1 MNQHALSVS
10 SQSTPRARALVPARR
25 WARVTSFTGAALAA
39 AAVLLAGCATTPVYL
54 DTDRPSP
61 QPGETTTLGLD
72 YRDFEYAAEQAV
84 ASFLSSPLS
93 RKPGSTAPWV
103 MAISRMINDTTLN
116 IDTDQLVKK
125 IRVDLLNSGRV
136 IVTTAVGLEG
146 PEDPLSAKTREL
158 QDSELFNQETVAQ
171 DGTMVAP
178 ELSLSGKIIQ
188 RANVIDG
195 KQQVDYYFQ
204 LTMTN
209 IATGLAYWEFE
220 QVIAKLGDNQRFSWE

>member
-1 MNQHALSVS
+1 MSQNGHSVTPETMNSDAQASPAGQLVRVRSMVGPAIVVAIAL
-10 SQSTPRARALVPARR
+10 LV
-25 WARVTSFTGAALAA
+25 
-39 AAVLLAGCATTPVYL
+39 GCKTTPVYL
-54 DTDRPSP
+54 DTDPPAP
-61 QPGETTTLGLD
+61 QPGEETSLGLD
-72 YRDFEYAAEQAV
+72 YRDFEYTAEQAV
-84 ASFLSSPLS
+84 DSFLSSPLS

-103 MAISRMINDTTLN
+103 MAISRMINDTALN
-116 IDTDQLVKK
+116 IDTDQLIKK

-158 QDSELFNQETVAQ
+158 QDSKLFNQDTVAK

-204 LTMTN
+204 LTATN
-209 IATGLAYWEFE
+209 IETGLAYWEFE
-220 QVIAKLGDNQRFSWE
+220 QVIAKLGGNQRFSWE

>member
-1 MNQHALSVS
+1 MRQS
-10 SQSTPRARALVPARR
+10 SCPVISQTRRQDAPPAPAGRCAGVR
-25 WARVTSFTGAALAA
+25 SFIGPAIVAAI
-39 AAVLLAGCATTPVYL
+39 VLLASCRTTPVYL
-54 DTDRPSP
+54 DTDRPAP
-61 QPGETTTLGLD
+61 QPGEQTTLGLD

-84 ASFLSSPLS
+84 ESFLSSPLS

-103 MAISRMINDTTLN
+103 MAISRMVNDTTLN

-125 IRVDLLNSGRV
+125 IRVDLLDSGRV

-158 QDSELFNQETVAQ
+158 QDSKLFNQDTVAK

-209 IATGLAYWEFE
+209 IETGLAYWEFE
-220 QVIAKLGDNQRFSWE
+220 QVIAKLGENQRFSWE

>member
-1 MNQHALSVS
+1 
-10 SQSTPRARALVPARR
+10 
-25 WARVTSFTGAALAA
+25 
-39 AAVLLAGCATTPVYL
+39 
-54 DTDRPSP
+54 
-61 QPGETTTLGLD
+61 
-72 YRDFEYAAEQAV
+72 
-84 ASFLSSPLS
+84 
-93 RKPGSTAPWV
+93 
-103 MAISRMINDTTLN
+103 MINDTALN

-158 QDSELFNQETVAQ
+158 QESELFNQETVAK

-188 RANVIDG
+188 RSNVIDG

-204 LTMTN
+204 LTATN
-209 IATGLAYWEFE
+209 IETGLAYWEFE